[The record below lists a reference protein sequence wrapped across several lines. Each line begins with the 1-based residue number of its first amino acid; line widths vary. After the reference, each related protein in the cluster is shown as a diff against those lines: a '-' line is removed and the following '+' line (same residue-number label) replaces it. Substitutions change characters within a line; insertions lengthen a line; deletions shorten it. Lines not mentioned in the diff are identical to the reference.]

1 MNQTIESGTT
11 VCSPLAVNSLVNV
24 REWCPLCGAMVNTV
38 TVDEAMTIL
47 LRADTFCR
55 LAATTALHCVEM
67 PRGRLLVCLNSWPR
81 QQRRPKKSQAAR
93 LH

>member
-1 MNQTIESGTT
+1 MNQMRESGAA
-11 VCSPLAVNSLVNV
+11 VRSPLAVGGPANV
-24 REWCPLCGAMVNTV
+24 REWCPLCGATGNTV
-38 TVDEAMTIL
+38 PVDEAMTIL

-81 QQRRPKKSQAAR
+81 QPRTKKSQAAL